1 MPDKL
6 QFFKVVIFAK
16 DDHKF
21 SPQDIHG
28 KSRQMEIVLPID
40 AISHLTQR
48 EHGNPHSGY
57 NVYIKKNYPLDAP
70 FPIKSYNPGYLTAD
84 QVEILKLN

>member
-6 QFFKVVIFAK
+6 QFFKVVIFAT
-16 DDHKF
+16 DDHRF
-21 SPQDIHG
+21 SPQDINGH
-28 KSRQMEIVLPID
+28 SRQMEIVLPID

-48 EHGNPHSGY
+48 ENGNPRSGY

-70 FPIKSYNPGYLTAD
+70 FPIKNYNPGYLTTE